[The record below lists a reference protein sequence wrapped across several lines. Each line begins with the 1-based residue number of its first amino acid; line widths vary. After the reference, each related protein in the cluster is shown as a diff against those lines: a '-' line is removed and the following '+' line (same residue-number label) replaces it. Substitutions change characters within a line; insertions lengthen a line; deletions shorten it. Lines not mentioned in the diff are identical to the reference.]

1 MFYFFPQII
10 PKKKCKSI
18 INRYLK
24 KYKDKMKAGRVRKGR
39 GVHNIKDQETI
50 DESYR
55 KTDVAFLLEQE
66 DEMYPMVNHYI
77 NEANDLFFKY
87 NIKYTEP
94 VQFARYKDG
103 GHYYWHQDF
112 SPTLNG
118 ESRKLSL
125 TMNLS
130 DTNTYEGGR
139 LEFFSSNNDGGYSEV
154 TVNGVTLSKE
164 RVKESVA
171 KQGSVIVFDSRDWH
185 RVTPITKGIR
195 YSIVCWTVGPDL
207 V

>member
-10 PKKKCKSI
+10 PKKKCKSF

-24 KYKDKMKAGRVRKGR
+24 KYKGKMEEAATGSKAGRRS
-39 GVHNIKDQETI
+39 IY

-55 KTDVAFLLEQE
+55 KSDVVFLEQE
-66 DEMYPMVNHYI
+66 DEMYSIVSHYI

-87 NIKYTEP
+87 NIKYIEP
-94 VQFARYKDG
+94 TQFARYKCG
-103 GHYYWHQDF
+103 GHYIWHQDF

-130 DTNTYEGGR
+130 DPDTYEGGR
-139 LEFFSSNNDGGYSEV
+139 LEFFSGKDDGGYDTV
-154 TVNGVTLSKE
+154 TIDGVTLSME
-164 RVKESVA
+164 QVRESVA
-171 KQGSVIVFDSRDWH
+171 KQGSVIIFDSRDWH
-185 RVTPITKGIR
+185 RITPITKGIR